1 MILPVMKLKKSLGQ
15 HILVSG
21 GVLKRISK
29 CLNFSKNDTVVEI
42 GGGTGNL
49 TRELLKR
56 EMKRLVVVEIDKG
69 MIEVLKSIKDER
81 LEVVEA
87 DARYYGFC
95 SLGDDL
101 YVIGNLPYNA
111 YSFII
116 ENVIRHRVCI
126 KEACFL
132 LQKEVAERIEGKRNV
147 GWLSLLVR
155 SFYEVEY
162 VMTVPPRFFRPPPKV
177 NSGLIKM
184 KRIHKGEDIDTDKYV
199 KLLKMLFADR
209 RKMLR
214 KKVKEHVLSK
224 CGINPEA
231 RAEELNPENTLCI
244 YNYMEE
250 KL

>member
-21 GVLKRISK
+21 GILERISE
-29 CLNFSKNDTVVEI
+29 CLNFGKDDTVVEI

-56 EMKRLVVVEIDKG
+56 EMKRLVVIEIDKR
-69 MIEVLKSIKDER
+69 MIEMLKSIEDER
-81 LEVVEA
+81 LEIIET
-87 DARYYGFC
+87 DARFYKFC
-95 SLGDDL
+95 SLGEDL

-116 ENVIRHRVCI
+116 ENVIRHRACI

-132 LQKEVAERIEGKRNV
+132 LQKEVAERIEGRKNV

-155 SFYEVEY
+155 SFYKVEY
-162 VMTVPPRFFRPPPKV
+162 VMTVPPRFFKPPPKV
-177 NSGLIKM
+177 NSGLIRM
-184 KRIHKGEDIDTDKYV
+184 KRLHKGEDVDTDKYV

-214 KKVKEHVLSK
+214 KKMDEHVLNK
-224 CGINPEA
+224 CGVNPEA
-231 RAEELNPENTLCI
+231 RAEELNPEDTLCI

>member
-1 MILPVMKLKKSLGQ
+1 MILLVMKLKKSLGQ
-15 HILVSG
+15 HILVSA
-21 GVLKRISK
+21 GVLEKISK
-29 CLNFSKNDTVVEI
+29 CLNFGKDDTVVEI

-56 EMKRLVVVEIDKG
+56 EMKKLVVIEIDKW
-69 MIEVLKSIKDER
+69 MVEVLKGIDDER
-81 LEVVEA
+81 LEIVEA
-87 DARYYGFC
+87 DARFYRFC
-95 SLGDDL
+95 SLGEEL
-101 YVIGNLPYNA
+101 YVVGNLPYNA

-116 ENVIRHRVCI
+116 ENIVRHRVCVR
-126 KEACFL
+126 EACFL
-132 LQKEVAERIEGKRNV
+132 LQKEVAERIEGIRNV
-147 GWLSLLVR
+147 SWLSLLVR
-155 SFYEVEY
+155 SFYRVEY
-162 VMTVPPRFFRPPPKV
+162 VMTVPPRFFKPPPKV

-184 KRIHKGEDIDTDKYV
+184 SRMDKGENINTDKYV
-199 KLLKMLFADR
+199 KLLKRLFADR

-214 KKVKEHVLSK
+214 KKIEEEILKK